1 MDIKF
6 EQHGSSEKNGTII
19 ELLVKK
25 GELVK
30 KGQLLLVIEL
40 DKTNL
45 ETESPIDGNIKEV
58 FFSVNDNVKVGQT
71 LVIIE

>member
-1 MDIKF
+1 MDIKY
-6 EQHGSSEKNGTII
+6 EQHGSSENNGTII
-19 ELLVKK
+19 ELLLTK

-45 ETESPIDGNIKEV
+45 EKESPINGNIQEI
-58 FFSVNDNVKVGQT
+58 FFGK
-71 LVIIE
+71 

>member
-6 EQHGSSEKNGTII
+6 EQSGSSENNGTII

-25 GELVK
+25 GEIVK

-45 ETESPIDGNIKEV
+45 EIESPLDGNIKEIY
-58 FFSVNDNVKVGQT
+58 FSVNDNVNVGQT
-71 LVIIE
+71 LVIVE

>member
-6 EQHGSSEKNGTII
+6 EQHGSSENNGTII

-25 GELVK
+25 GEIVK

-45 ETESPIDGNIKEV
+45 ENYVLPNSEKIINNTRN
-58 FFSVNDNVKVGQT
+58 FF
-71 LVIIE
+71 I

>member
-6 EQHGSSEKNGTII
+6 EQHGSSESNGTII

-25 GELVK
+25 GEMVK

-45 ETESPIDGNIKEV
+45 EIESPLDGNIKEIY
-58 FFSVNDNVKVGQT
+58 FSVNDNVNVGQT
-71 LVIIE
+71 LVIVE

>member
-6 EQHGSSEKNGTII
+6 EQPGSSENNGTII

-25 GELVK
+25 GEMVK

-45 ETESPIDGNIKEV
+45 EIESPLDGNIKEIY
-58 FFSVNDNVKVGQT
+58 FSVNDNVNVGQT
-71 LVIIE
+71 LVIVE

>member
-6 EQHGSSEKNGTII
+6 EQHGFSENNGTII
-19 ELLVKK
+19 ELLLTK

-45 ETESPIDGNIKEV
+45 EMESPINGNIKEI
-58 FFSVNDNVKVGQT
+58 FFR
-71 LVIIE
+71 

>member
-1 MDIKF
+1 MDIKL
-6 EQHGSSEKNGTII
+6 ELHGSSENNGTVI

-25 GELVK
+25 DEIVK

-45 ETESPIDGNIKEV
+45 EIESPIDGNIKEI
-58 FFSVNDNVKVGQT
+58 FFSINDNVNVGQT
-71 LVIIE
+71 LLIVE

>member
-25 GELVK
+25 GEMVK

-45 ETESPIDGNIKEV
+45 EIESPLDGNIKEIY
-58 FFSVNDNVKVGQT
+58 FSVNDNVNVGQT
-71 LVIIE
+71 LVIVE

>member
-6 EQHGSSEKNGTII
+6 EQHGFSENNGTII
-19 ELLVKK
+19 ELLVIK

-30 KGQLLLVIEL
+30 KVQLLSVIEL

-45 ETESPIDGNIKEV
+45 EMESPINGNIKEI
-58 FFSVNDNVKVGQT
+58 FFR
-71 LVIIE
+71 

>member
-6 EQHGSSEKNGTII
+6 EQHGFSENNGTII
-19 ELLVKK
+19 ELLVIK

-45 ETESPIDGNIKEV
+45 EMESPINGNIKEI
-58 FFSVNDNVKVGQT
+58 FFR
-71 LVIIE
+71 

>member
-6 EQHGSSEKNGTII
+6 EQHGSSENNGTII

-25 GELVK
+25 GEIVK

-45 ETESPIDGNIKEV
+45 EIESPLDGNIKEIY
-58 FFSVNDNVKVGQT
+58 FSVNDNVNVGQT

>member
-6 EQHGSSEKNGTII
+6 EQPGSSENNGTII

-25 GELVK
+25 GEMVK

-45 ETESPIDGNIKEV
+45 EIESPLDGNIKEIY
-58 FFSVNDNVKVGQT
+58 FSVNDNVNVGQT

>member
-1 MDIKF
+1 MDILF
-6 EQHGSSEKNGTII
+6 EQHGSSENNGTII

-30 KGQLLLVIEL
+30 KGQLLLIIEL

-45 ETESPIDGNIKEV
+45 EIESPIDGNIKEI
-58 FFSVNDNVKVGQT
+58 FFSVNDNVNVGQT
-71 LVIIE
+71 LAIIE

>member
-6 EQHGSSEKNGTII
+6 EQPGSLENNGTII

-25 GELVK
+25 GEMVK

-45 ETESPIDGNIKEV
+45 EIESPLDGNIKEIY
-58 FFSVNDNVKVGQT
+58 FSVNDNVNVGQT
-71 LVIIE
+71 LVIVE